1 MGDLQLPVPSGPAAP
16 EADERRIPL
25 SRHRRAVAASMTWSA
40 RIPQFV
46 LYRDIDMSRLVALRT
61 RMNADGG
68 FSYSDAIVA
77 AAARA
82 LRVHPPLNASLDE
95 DQECVIEYRRVNIG
109 LAVPGADG
117 LIVVVIHDA
126 DRRALPD
133 LAAERHRLTRAAQH
147 GGLVSRDLI
156 GATFVISNLGPAGVT
171 MFQALLVP
179 PLAAILAVGS
189 LRKGVPMGGPDA
201 SVMTISLT
209 ADHRVLDGLAGAQFL
224 STLAGFLA
232 EPDQLLSPAP

>member
-1 MGDLQLPVPSGPAAP
+1 MSDLRLPVPSGQVAP
-16 EADERRIPL
+16 DANERRIPL
-25 SRHRRAVAASMTWSA
+25 SRHRRAVAASMTWST

-46 LYRDIDMSRLVALRT
+46 LYRDIDMSRLVVLRT
-61 RMNADGG
+61 RINADDR

-82 LRVHPPLNASLDE
+82 LRAHPSLNASLDE
-95 DQECVIEYRRVNIG
+95 DQECIIEYNRVSIG

-147 GGLVSRDLI
+147 GGLVGRDI
-156 GATFVISNLGPAGVT
+156 VGATFVISNLGPAGVT

-179 PLAAILAVGS
+179 PLTAILAVGA
-189 LRKGVPMGGPDA
+189 LRKGAPIGGPDS

-209 ADHRVLDGLAGAQFL
+209 VDHRVLDGLAGAQFL

>member
-1 MGDLQLPVPSGPAAP
+1 MSDLQRPVPCGPAAS

-61 RMNADGG
+61 RMDNAR

-82 LRVHPPLNASLDE
+82 LRAHPSLNASLDE
-95 DQECVIEYRRVNIG
+95 DQECIIEYSRVSIG

-126 DRRALPD
+126 DRRELPD

-147 GGLVSRDLI
+147 GGLVSRDI
-156 GATFVISNLGPAGVT
+156 VGATFVISNLGPAGVT

-179 PLAAILAVGS
+179 PLTAILAVGA
-189 LRKGVPMGGPDA
+189 LRKGAPTAGPDPA
-201 SVMTISLT
+201 AMTISLT
-209 ADHRVLDGLAGAQFL
+209 VDHRVLDGLAGAEFL
-224 STLAGFLA
+224 GTLAGFLA
-232 EPDQLLSPAP
+232 GPDQLLSPAP

>member
-1 MGDLQLPVPSGPAAP
+1 MSGLQLPVPAAPAAP

-46 LYRDIDMSRLVALRT
+46 LYRDVDLSRLVALRT
-61 RMNADGG
+61 TVDADGG
-68 FSYSDAIVA
+68 FSYSDAVVA

-82 LRVHPPLNASLDE
+82 LGAHPSLNASLDE
-95 DQECVIEYRRVNIG
+95 DQECIVEYSHVNIG
-109 LAVPGADG
+109 LAVPGTEG

-126 DRRALPD
+126 DRRTLPD
-133 LAAERHRLTRAAQH
+133 LAAERRRLTHAAQH
-147 GGLVSRDLI
+147 GGLVSRDII

-179 PLAAILAVGS
+179 PLAAILAVGT
-189 LRKGVPMGGPDA
+189 LRKGDAMGGPGS

-209 ADHRVLDGLAGAQFL
+209 ADHRVLDGLTGAQFL

-232 EPDQLLSPAP
+232 EPDPLLSPAP

>member
-1 MGDLQLPVPSGPAAP
+1 MSDLQVPVPSGHAAP
-16 EADERRIPL
+16 EADEKRIPL

-46 LYRDIDMSRLVALRT
+46 LYRDIDMSRLVALRA
-61 RMNADGG
+61 RMNADSR

-82 LRVHPPLNASLDE
+82 LPTHPSLNASLDE
-95 DQECVIEYRRVNIG
+95 DQGCIVEYTRISIG

-147 GGLVSRDLI
+147 GGLVARDI
-156 GATFVISNLGPAGVT
+156 VGATFVVSNLGPAGVT

-179 PLAAILAVGS
+179 PLTGILAVGA
-189 LRKGVPMGGPDA
+189 LREAAPSGGPD
-201 SVMTISLT
+201 SPVMTISLT
-209 ADHRVLDGLAGAQFL
+209 ADHRALDGLAGAQFL
-224 STLAGFLA
+224 GTLAGFLA
-232 EPDQLLSPAP
+232 EPDQLLSAAP

>member
-1 MGDLQLPVPSGPAAP
+1 MSDLQLPVPSGPAAP

-25 SRHRRAVAASMTWSA
+25 SRHRRAVAASMTSSA

-46 LYRDIDMSRLVALRT
+46 LYRDTDMSRLVALRS
-61 RMNADGG
+61 MNADGG

-82 LRVHPPLNASLDE
+82 LPAHPSLNASLDE
-95 DQECVIEYRRVNIG
+95 DQECIIEYSRVNIG

-133 LAAERHRLTRAAQH
+133 LAAERHRLTHAAQH
-147 GGLVSRDLI
+147 GGLVSRDI
-156 GATFVISNLGPAGVT
+156 VGATFVISNLGPAGVT

-189 LRKGVPMGGPDA
+189 LRKGAPMGGPDA

>member
-1 MGDLQLPVPSGPAAP
+1 MSDLQVPAPSGQAAP
-16 EADERRIPL
+16 EADEKRIPL

-46 LYRDIDMSRLVALRT
+46 LYRDIDMSRLAALRGSMT
-61 RMNADGG
+61 ADSR

-82 LRVHPPLNASLDE
+82 LRTHPSLNACLDE
-95 DQECVIEYRRVNIG
+95 DQECIVEYTRVNIG

-147 GGLVSRDLI
+147 GGLVGRDI
-156 GATFVISNLGPAGVT
+156 FGATFVISNLGPAGVT

-179 PLAAILAVGS
+179 PLTGILAVGA
-189 LRKGVPMGGPDA
+189 LRKGAAPGEPDSA
-201 SVMTISLT
+201 AMTISLT
-209 ADHRVLDGLAGAQFL
+209 ADHRALDGLAGAEFL

-232 EPDQLLSPAP
+232 EPDQLLIAAS

>member
-1 MGDLQLPVPSGPAAP
+1 MSDLQLPVPSGPAAP

-46 LYRDIDMSRLVALRT
+46 LYRDLDLSRLVALRT
-61 RMNADGG
+61 RMNADGR

-82 LRVHPPLNASLDE
+82 LPAHPSLNASLDE
-95 DQECVIEYRRVNIG
+95 DQECIIEYSRVNIG

-133 LAAERHRLTRAAQH
+133 LAAERHRLTHAAQH
-147 GGLVSRDLI
+147 GGLVSRDI
-156 GATFVISNLGPAGVT
+156 VGATFVISKLGPAGVT

-179 PLAAILAVGS
+179 PLTAILAVGAW
-189 LRKGVPMGGPDA
+189 RKGAPMEGADP

-209 ADHRVLDGLAGAQFL
+209 VDHRVLDGLAGAQFL

>member
-1 MGDLQLPVPSGPAAP
+1 MSDLQVPVPSGQAAP
-16 EADERRIPL
+16 DANEKRIPL

-46 LYRDIDMSRLVALRT
+46 LYRDIDMSRVVALRPT
-61 RMNADGG
+61 MNADGR

-82 LRVHPPLNASLDE
+82 LRAHPALNASLDE
-95 DQECVIEYRRVNIG
+95 DQECIIEYGRVSIG

-126 DRRALPD
+126 DRRTLPD
-133 LAAERHRLTRAAQH
+133 LAAERRRLTRAAQH
-147 GGLVSRDLI
+147 GGLMSRDI
-156 GATFVISNLGPAGVT
+156 VGATFVVSNLGPAGVT

-179 PLAAILAVGS
+179 PLAAILGVGA
-189 LRKGVPMGGPDA
+189 LRNGAPTGGPD
-201 SVMTISLT
+201 SPVMTISLT
-209 ADHRVLDGLAGAQFL
+209 VDHRALDGLAGAQFL
-224 STLAGFLA
+224 STLAGFVA
-232 EPDQLLSPAP
+232 EPDLLSPAL

>member
-1 MGDLQLPVPSGPAAP
+1 MSDLQVPVPSGQAAS
-16 EADERRIPL
+16 EADEKRIPL

-46 LYRDIDMSRLVALRT
+46 LYRDIDMSRLVALRAV
-61 RMNADGG
+61 MDADSR

-82 LRVHPPLNASLDE
+82 LPAHPSLNASLDE
-95 DQECVIEYRRVNIG
+95 EQECIIEYTRVSIG

-133 LAAERHRLTRAAQH
+133 LAAERQRLTHAAQH
-147 GGLVSRDLI
+147 GGLVARDI
-156 GATFVISNLGPAGVT
+156 VGATFVISNLGPAGVT

-179 PLAAILAVGS
+179 PLTAILAVGA
-189 LRKGVPMGGPDA
+189 LRKSAPAGGSDSPL
-201 SVMTISLT
+201 MTISLT

-224 STLAGFLA
+224 STVAGFLA
-232 EPDQLLSPAP
+232 EPDQLLSAAS